1 MPNKR
6 SYAGS
11 APTKR
16 SYGGSSPL
24 SPGEYPAALTG
35 GGAPAAWTPGEYT
48 SSTGGKRRTRK
59 SRKSRKAGGG
69 VLSSALVPLSL
80 LGLLGA
86 KQMLGKNRLSKYK
99 NKVASKFRS
108 TRKTLRRR
116 FRR

>member
-1 MPNKR
+1 MVVSSIKR
-6 SYAGS
+6 
-11 APTKR
+11 R
-16 SYGGSSPL
+16 GGSSPL
-24 SPGEYPAALTG
+24 SPGEYPTALTG
-35 GGAPAAWTPGEYT
+35 GGAPAAWTPGDYT
-48 SSTGGKRRTRK
+48 SSTGGKRRTKKSRK

-86 KQMLGKNRLSKYK
+86 KQILGKNRLSNYK